1 MYMEFP
7 DSLMRARSL
16 TVKNCKAVESKKHRQ
31 LDRSFRSKDTP
42 FTIFNTPSLGVPLIK
57 GRLGRCAVRVQSAD
71 MHSARRRRNVPC

>member
-42 FTIFNTPSLGVPLIK
+42 FTILV
-57 GRLGRCAVRVQSAD
+57 RLLKL
-71 MHSARRRRNVPC
+71 